1 MNVESIGKQ
10 KPLKSLYERN
20 LKSKNSVNQ
29 YKWRRNKNVLHFIQF
44 LINNR
49 RFQESYLRDSL
60 YELAFRTLVEF
71 GVMSLA
77 ERSLV
82 SKLEL
87 RKIMTLE

>member
-49 RFQESYLRDSL
+49 RFQEFYLCDSL
-60 YELAFRTLVEF
+60 YELVFRTLVEF
-71 GVMSLA
+71 DVMSLA
-77 ERSLV
+77 ERSLA

>member
-49 RFQESYLRDSL
+49 RFQEFYLYDSL
-60 YELAFRTLVEF
+60 YELAFRILVEF